1 MASVTSR
8 HNKAPETSR
17 SVNPSCT
24 PALSKSACRD
34 RGAKRSRAF
43 TTSNIFTLITYLECK
58 GKELSVIPQTFYP
71 FFASLTPIIPLLFP
85 SLSGR
90 CLSALHRMPYLP
102 QTAIPLIGTRHIPI
116 HDLGEGTSSLSFPR
130 PSCPCHS
137 VRQRLYTTYSF
148 LSGPIA
154 VNLILFQCPG
164 ITLRTWRNPVC
175 S

>member
-58 GKELSVIPQTFYP
+58 GKKLSVIPQTFYP
-71 FFASLTPIIPLLFP
+71 FFASLTPLIPPLFP
-85 SLSGR
+85 SLPGGHLFS
-90 CLSALHRMPYLP
+90 PYRQPHLP
-102 QTAIPLIGTRHIPI
+102 QADISLISMRRTYYKVCGKSHC
-116 HDLGEGTSSLSFPR
+116 
-130 PSCPCHS
+130 PSHKPSYPCHS

-148 LSGPIA
+148 LSGPMA

>member
-1 MASVTSR
+1 MRLQPSLMASSTMASVTSR

-71 FFASLTPIIPLLFP
+71 FFASLTPFLPHS
-85 SLSGR
+85 SLPYRAGASPPCTGCPTCLR
-90 CLSALHRMPYLP
+90 RLSRLSARATSPYTTWEKAHHPYPSPDLH
-102 QTAIPLIGTRHIPI
+102 THAILSVSGCTRHT
-116 HDLGEGTSSLSFPR
+116 LSSQARWL
-130 PSCPCHS
+130 
-137 VRQRLYTTYSF
+137 
-148 LSGPIA
+148 
-154 VNLILFQCPG
+154 
-164 ITLRTWRNPVC
+164 
-175 S
+175 